1 VHGVGRQG
9 RVPELGEH
17 ICKLSLVRF
26 EDAGLN
32 ANTVQPLLIAS
43 SVIRD
48 AGDRDRVR
56 QLLKIFAYQ
65 CCYEI
70 EILSCI
76 VEAVWVRLDQ
86 GRDSEATSWREV
98 TVEIGWPVLIG

>member
-1 VHGVGRQG
+1 M
-9 RVPELGEH
+9 PELGEH
-17 ICKLSLVRF
+17 FSNLSLLRVDTIR
-26 EDAGLN
+26 LN
-32 ANTVQPLLIAS
+32 VNTVQPLLIAS

-48 AGDRDRVR
+48 ASDRERVR

-76 VEAVWVRLDQ
+76 VEAMWMRLDQ